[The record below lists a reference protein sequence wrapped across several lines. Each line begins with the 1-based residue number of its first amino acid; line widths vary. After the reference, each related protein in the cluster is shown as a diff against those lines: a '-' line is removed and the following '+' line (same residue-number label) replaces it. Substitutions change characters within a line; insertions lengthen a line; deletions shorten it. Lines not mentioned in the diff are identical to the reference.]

1 MIKLPEKKI
10 ISKCIE
16 EFELQTQIEFKLI
29 IEKKSYSYNEVIFTI
44 LLVFVF
50 IFWGS
55 VHFLEADFDFNIIY
69 FEALFLVIFSYV
81 FLSKLLVIQYFLPEN
96 FKLKKAKERALF
108 LFARE
113 KIYKTQL
120 RSGMLLYY
128 SKLEKKGIFIADEGV
143 KEKINPEQLEH
154 WQAEFNRSINSENFI
169 DELGAFIRTFG
180 VFCHRVWPDET
191 FTNELSNEVL
201 GK

>member
-1 MIKLPEKKI
+1 MIKLPEKKV

-29 IEKKSYSYNEVIFTI
+29 IEKKAANYSEIIYTL

-50 IFWGS
+50 IFWGA
-55 VHFLEADFDFNIIY
+55 VHFFDADFDFNVIY
-69 FEALFLVIFSYV
+69 LEALFLVVFNYL
-81 FLSKLLVIQYFLPEN
+81 FLSKFLVIQYFLPDSL
-96 FKLKKAKERALF
+96 KLRKAKERALF

-113 KIYKTQL
+113 KIYRTKL

-128 SKLEKKGIFIADEGV
+128 SKLEKKGIFIVDEGV
-143 KEKINPEQLEH
+143 KEKINPDQLEF

-169 DELGAFIRTFG
+169 EELGAFIRTFG
-180 VFCHRVWPDET
+180 VFCHRIWPDET